1 MTIDTPARLAVLGA
15 GPIGLEAALYARF
28 LGYEVIVIEQG
39 RVAEHVQRWG
49 HVKMLTP
56 FQHNSSPLGLRALL
70 TQDEHYQAPA
80 ADALLTGKQWAE
92 QYLLPLAETDL
103 LAEHLV
109 LNTRVIGIGKEQVLK
124 TDLESD
130 LPAGD
135 ERGDWP
141 FRILLRD
148 EAGNERIEMV
158 DGVLDCTG
166 VYSHPNF
173 AGHGGLP
180 AVGELGLREQIIYH
194 LPDILEADRSLFEDQ
209 STLLIGAGL
218 SAATAAIWL
227 DELQQQSPATQ
238 FTWIT
243 RHEVQPAGPIVVVEG
258 DAIPART
265 QLATQA
271 NEVAQQ
277 ANRWHWGT
285 HLENI
290 ARAEDGRFRVQ
301 FSGQLAGEHTFS
313 CILALVGYRPDNRL
327 FQELQIASCPIQD
340 GVVDRTKS
348 VLGEANYYLLGSKAW
363 GRDASSFAFRDGLDQ
378 IRAAFAIIG
387 DRPALDLYARG

>member
-28 LGYEVIVIEQG
+28 LGYDVIVLEQG
-39 RVAEHVQRWG
+39 CLCEHVLRWG

-56 FQHNSSPLGLRALL
+56 FGQNSSPLGLRAIAAH
-70 TQDEHYQAPA
+70 DDSYQPPA
-80 ADALLTGKQWAE
+80 EDAFLTGKQWAE
-92 QYLLPLAETDL
+92 RYLLPLAMTDL
-103 LAEHLV
+103 LAEHIFPSARV
-109 LNTRVIGIGKEQVLK
+109 LGVGKEQVLK

-135 ERGDWP
+135 ERGDWA
-141 FRILLRD
+141 FRILVRD

-166 VYSHPNF
+166 VYSQPNF

-180 AVGELGLREQIIYH
+180 AIGELGLRGQILYH
-194 LPDILEADRSLFEDQ
+194 LPDVLEADRGQFENQ
-209 STLLIGAGL
+209 HTLLIGDGL

-243 RHEVQPAGPIVVVEG
+243 RHETKPVTGPIAMSENDSLPPRV
-258 DAIPART
+258 RLT
-265 QLATQA
+265 MQA
-271 NEVAQQ
+271 NAIAQQ
-277 ANRWHWGT
+277 ANRWHWGA
-285 HLENI
+285 HLERI
-290 ARAEDGRFRVQ
+290 TREGGTFRVVL
-301 FSGQLAGEHTFS
+301 SGQWSGEFLFS
-313 CILALVGYRPDNRL
+313 RILALVGYRPDARL
-327 FQELQIASCPIQD
+327 CEELQIATSPIT
-340 GVVDRTKS
+340 GGS
-348 VLGEANYYLLGSKAW
+348 VSLTNPLPSEANYYLLGSKAW
-363 GRDASSFAFRDGLDQ
+363 GRSSPFLFRDGLAQ

-387 DRPALDLYARG
+387 DRPTLDLYKSS